1 MTPNKKI
8 SSVIRISQEER
19 DASARATHLE
29 AAIRKFL
36 VTTIERKQMS
46 SKTNFKRIALV
57 AVAALGLGVLS
68 SVPSQA
74 VTASDTWTITA
85 GTQSTAGTRVLDSG
99 TASSAT
105 FTYISSAAQYIDSYV
120 VSIQLKSSP
129 SGSTS
134 LPYILVD
141 TYNAN
146 TVVDAD
152 TTLSSSSLSKN
163 DTVNTNTNFYIGN
176 AAATNTTAALV
187 SAKLR
192 VMMDNPTVAGTY
204 VVTIFSG
211 LVNAT
216 TSSGSDNNP
225 ATGTDVTITVAAP
238 TRTADQAR
246 STAYISAG
254 EDSGSTAQTVDSAVV
269 AVSTASTTARGEI
282 TVTLKA
288 ASSANDTYTRE
299 SVTVTTT
306 VGLVGPK
313 TGGGTGRSVVFATT
327 AGTALE
333 IGLYSDGTA
342 GTATITITSA
352 STSFTKT
359 ATFYGADP
367 AKITAGV
374 FSSVIDA
381 SELAVYGI
389 ESDALG
395 NVFAEG
401 TDIYAY
407 SSDTKIVS
415 NYGTA
420 CASYNS
426 TLKGMLCTLTGVK
439 NGTVKITLRDAS
451 TVALSTV
458 ASNEVEVTVNLNP
471 AASIKLALDKAT
483 YAPGEKATLLV
494 RVLDSAGK
502 SVAPGAYSNAISSA
516 GITGVGFNLTAI
528 SGQGDLAATTVTT
541 AANLAATA
549 ASPVVTTDPAA
560 QINFTMPTS
569 GGTLKITAK
578 GGAGLLAAGQVEVT
592 TSATIT
598 DNAAAALAAVTA
610 LATTVAS
617 LRTLITTLTNLVLK
631 IQKKV
636 RA

>member
-1 MTPNKKI
+1 
-8 SSVIRISQEER
+8 
-19 DASARATHLE
+19 
-29 AAIRKFL
+29 
-36 VTTIERKQMS
+36 
-46 SKTNFKRIALV
+46 
-57 AVAALGLGVLS
+57 
-68 SVPSQA
+68 
-74 VTASDTWTITA
+74 
-85 GTQSTAGTRVLDSG
+85 
-99 TASSAT
+99 
-105 FTYISSAAQYIDSYV
+105 
-120 VSIQLKSSP
+120 
-129 SGSTS
+129 
-134 LPYILVD
+134 LVD

-146 TVVDAD
+146 TLVDAD
-152 TTLSSSSLSKN
+152 GAFGSTNLAKN
-163 DTVNTNTNFYIGN
+163 ETVNTNTDFYIGN
-176 AAATNTTAALV
+176 AAATTTTPVLV

-211 LVNAT
+211 LQNAT
-216 TSSGSDNNP
+216 ASSGSDNNP

-246 STAYISAG
+246 STAYISNG
-254 EDSGSTAQTVDSAVV
+254 SDSGSAGQTVDSAVV

-288 ASSANDTYTRE
+288 ALEANDTYTRE

>member
-146 TVVDAD
+146 TIVDSDTVVG
-152 TTLSSSSLSKN
+152 TSLAKN
-163 DTVNTNTNFYIGN
+163 DTVITNTNFYIGN

>member
-1 MTPNKKI
+1 MTPNKQI
-8 SSVIRISQEER
+8 SPVIRISQEER

-129 SGSTS
+129 AGSTS
-134 LPYILVD
+134 LPYLLVD

-146 TVVDAD
+146 TLVDSDTVVGTVLA
-152 TTLSSSSLSKN
+152 KN
-163 DTVNTNTNFYIGN
+163 ETVNTNTNFYIGN
-176 AAATNTTAALV
+176 AEATNTTAALV

-216 TSSGSDNNP
+216 SSSGSDNNP
-225 ATGTDVTITVAAP
+225 AAGTDVTITVASP

-254 EDSGSTAQTVDSAVV
+254 ADSGSTAQTIDSSVV
-269 AVSTASTTARGEI
+269 AVATASTTAVAEI

-288 ASSANDTYTRE
+288 ALSANDTYTRE

-306 VGLVGPK
+306 AGIVGAK

-333 IGLYSDGTA
+333 VGLYSDGTA

-374 FSSVIDA
+374 YSSVIDA
-381 SELAVYGI
+381 SEIAVYGI
-389 ESDALG
+389 ESDSLG
-395 NVFAEG
+395 NTFGEG

-407 SSDTKIVS
+407 SSDTTIVS

-439 NGTVKITLRDAS
+439 NGAVKITLRDAS

-458 ASNEVEVTVNLNP
+458 ASNAVDVTVNLNA

-494 RVLDSAGK
+494 SVLDSAGK
-502 SVAPGAYSNAISSA
+502 SVAPGAYASAISSA
-516 GITGVGFNLTAI
+516 GITGVGYNLTAI

-541 AANLAATA
+541 AVNLVASA
-549 ASPVVTTDPAA
+549 ASPVVTTTPVA
-560 QINFTMPTS
+560 QINFTMPTA
-569 GGTLKITAK
+569 GGTLKIIAK
-578 GGAGLLAAGQVEVT
+578 GGTGLPVAGQVEVSA
-592 TSATIT
+592 SATIT

-617 LRTLITTLTNLVLK
+617 LKTLITTLTNLVLK

-636 RA
+636 KA

>member
-1 MTPNKKI
+1 
-8 SSVIRISQEER
+8 
-19 DASARATHLE
+19 
-29 AAIRKFL
+29 
-36 VTTIERKQMS
+36 
-46 SKTNFKRIALV
+46 
-57 AVAALGLGVLS
+57 
-68 SVPSQA
+68 
-74 VTASDTWTITA
+74 
-85 GTQSTAGTRVLDSG
+85 
-99 TASSAT
+99 
-105 FTYISSAAQYIDSYV
+105 
-120 VSIQLKSSP
+120 
-129 SGSTS
+129 
-134 LPYILVD
+134 LVD

-146 TVVDAD
+146 TSIDTDTVDGAY
-152 TTLSSSSLSKN
+152 TGMVKN
-163 DTVNTNTNFYIGN
+163 ETVNTNTNFYIRN
-176 AAATNTTAALV
+176 ATASTTTPVLV

-192 VMMDNPTVAGTY
+192 VMMENPTVAGTY

-211 LVNAT
+211 LQNAT
-216 TSSGSDNNP
+216 ASSGSDNNP

-246 STAYISAG
+246 STAYISNG
-254 EDSGSTAQTVDSAVV
+254 SDSGSAGQTVDSAVV

-288 ASSANDTYTRE
+288 ALEANDTYTRE

-333 IGLYSDGTA
+333 VGLYSDGTA

-374 FSSVIDA
+374 YSSVIDA
-381 SELAVYGI
+381 SEIAVYGI

-415 NYGTA
+415 SYGSA
-420 CASYNS
+420 CTSYNS

-502 SVAPGAYSNAISSA
+502 SVAPGAYANAISSA

>member
-1 MTPNKKI
+1 
-8 SSVIRISQEER
+8 
-19 DASARATHLE
+19 
-29 AAIRKFL
+29 
-36 VTTIERKQMS
+36 MS

>member
-1 MTPNKKI
+1 
-8 SSVIRISQEER
+8 
-19 DASARATHLE
+19 
-29 AAIRKFL
+29 
-36 VTTIERKQMS
+36 MS
-46 SKTNFKRIALV
+46 TKTNFKRIALV
-57 AVAALGLGVLS
+57 AVAALGMGVLS

-74 VTASDTWTITA
+74 VTASDTWTIAA

-129 SGSTS
+129 TGSTA
-134 LPYILVD
+134 LPFILVD

-146 TVVDAD
+146 TLVDAD
-152 TTLSSSSLSKN
+152 GAFGSTNLAKN
-163 DTVNTNTNFYIGN
+163 ETVNTNTNFYIGN
-176 AAATNTTAALV
+176 AAATTTTPVLV

-211 LVNAT
+211 LQNAT
-216 TSSGSDNNP
+216 ASSGSDNNP

-246 STAYISAG
+246 STAYISNG
-254 EDSGSTAQTVDSAVV
+254 SDSGSAGQTIDSAVV

-288 ASSANDTYTRE
+288 ALEANDTYTRE

-333 IGLYSDGTA
+333 VGLYSDGTA

-359 ATFYGADP
+359 ATFYSATA

-374 FSSVIDA
+374 YSSVIDA
-381 SELAVYGI
+381 SEIAVYGI

-401 TDIYAY
+401 TDVYAY
-407 SSDTKIVS
+407 SSDTTIVS
-415 NYGTA
+415 NYGTP
-420 CASYNS
+420 CATYNS
-426 TLKGMLCTLTGVK
+426 TLKGSLCTLTGVK
-439 NGTVKITLRDAS
+439 NGTVKITLRDAE

-458 ASNEVEVTVNLNP
+458 TSNAVDVTVNLNA

-494 RVLDSAGK
+494 SVLDSAGK
-502 SVAPGAYSNAISSA
+502 SVAPGAYANAISSA

-528 SGQGDLAATTVTT
+528 SGQGDLAATTVTAAVNLT
-541 AANLAATA
+541 ATS
-549 ASPVVTTDPAA
+549 ASPVVTTTPVA

-569 GGTLKITAK
+569 GGTLKIIAK
-578 GGAGLLAAGQVEVT
+578 GGTGLPAAGQVEVS

-617 LRTLITTLTNLVLK
+617 LKTLITTLTNLVLK

-636 RA
+636 KA

>member
-1 MTPNKKI
+1 
-8 SSVIRISQEER
+8 
-19 DASARATHLE
+19 
-29 AAIRKFL
+29 
-36 VTTIERKQMS
+36 MS

-74 VTASDTWTITA
+74 ITASDTWTITA

-105 FTYISSAAQYIDSYV
+105 FTYISSAAANIDSYV

-141 TYNAN
+141 TYNAISAVDSD
-146 TVVDAD
+146 TVVGTA
-152 TTLSSSSLSKN
+152 LAKN
-163 DTVNTNTNFYIGN
+163 ETVNTNTNFYIR
-176 AAATNTTAALV
+176 NTSNTASTPSLV
-187 SAKLR
+187 SVKLR

-204 VVTIFSG
+204 VVTVFSG
-211 LVNAT
+211 LSEGPAAA
-216 TSSGSDNNP
+216 GSDNNP
-225 ATGTDVTITVAAP
+225 ATGTDVTITVASP

-246 STAYISAG
+246 STAFISAG
-254 EDSGSTAQTVDSAVV
+254 SDSGSTSQTIDSAVAAV
-269 AVSTASTTARGEI
+269 ATASTTARGEI

-333 IGLYSDGTA
+333 VGLYSDGTA

-359 ATFYGADP
+359 ATFYSADP

-374 FSSVIDA
+374 YSSVIDA
-381 SELAVYGI
+381 SEIAVYGI
-389 ESDALG
+389 ESDSLG
-395 NVFAEG
+395 NVFDEG

-407 SSDTKIVS
+407 SSDTAIIS

-420 CASYNS
+420 CATYNS
-426 TLKGMLCTLTGVK
+426 TLKGYLCSLTGVK
-439 NGTVKITLRDAS
+439 NGTAKITLRDAS

-458 ASNEVEVTVNLNP
+458 ASNAVDITVNLNA
-471 AASIKLALDKAT
+471 AASIKIALDKAT

-494 RVLDSAGK
+494 SVLDSAGK
-502 SVAPGAYSNAISSA
+502 SVAPGAYANAISSA
-516 GITGVGFNLTAI
+516 GITGVGYNLTAI
-528 SGQGDLAATTVTT
+528 SGQGDLTATTVTT
-541 AANLAATA
+541 AVNLVASA
-549 ASPVVTTDPAA
+549 ASPVVTTTPVA

-569 GGTLKITAK
+569 GGTLKIIAK
-578 GGAGLLAAGQVEVT
+578 GGTGLPAAGQVEVS

-617 LRTLITTLTNLVLK
+617 LKTLITTLTNLVLK

-636 RA
+636 KA

>member
-1 MTPNKKI
+1 MVERGMHF
-8 SSVIRISQEER
+8 SLDR

-29 AAIRKFL
+29 AAIRKVL

-105 FTYISSAAQYIDSYV
+105 FTYISSAAARIDSYV

-129 SGSTS
+129 AGSTS
-134 LPYILVD
+134 LPYLLVD

-146 TVVDAD
+146 TLVDSDTVVGTVLA
-152 TTLSSSSLSKN
+152 KN
-163 DTVNTNTNFYIGN
+163 ETVNTNTNFYIGN

-211 LVNAT
+211 LRNAT
-216 TSSGSDNNP
+216 SSSGSDNNP
-225 ATGTDVTITVAAP
+225 AAGTDVTITVASP

-254 EDSGSTAQTVDSAVV
+254 ADSGSTAQTIDSSVV
-269 AVSTASTTARGEI
+269 AVATASTTAVAEI

-288 ASSANDTYTRE
+288 ALSANDTYTRE

-306 VGLVGPK
+306 AGIVGAK

-333 IGLYSDGTA
+333 VGLYSDGTA

-374 FSSVIDA
+374 YSSVIDA
-381 SELAVYGI
+381 SEIAVYGI
-389 ESDALG
+389 ESDSLG
-395 NVFAEG
+395 NTFGEG

-407 SSDTKIVS
+407 SSDTTIVS

-439 NGTVKITLRDAS
+439 NGAVKITLRDAS

-458 ASNEVEVTVNLNP
+458 ASNAVDVTVNLNA

-494 RVLDSAGK
+494 SVLDSAGK
-502 SVAPGAYSNAISSA
+502 SVAPGAYASAISSA
-516 GITGVGFNLTAI
+516 GITGVGYNLTAI

-541 AANLAATA
+541 AVNLVASA
-549 ASPVVTTDPAA
+549 ASPVVTTTPVA
-560 QINFTMPTS
+560 QINFTMPTA
-569 GGTLKITAK
+569 GGTLKLIAK
-578 GGAGLLAAGQVEVT
+578 GGTGLPVAGQVEVSA
-592 TSATIT
+592 SATIT

-617 LRTLITTLTNLVLK
+617 LKTLITTLTNLVLK

-636 RA
+636 KA

>member
-1 MTPNKKI
+1 
-8 SSVIRISQEER
+8 
-19 DASARATHLE
+19 
-29 AAIRKFL
+29 
-36 VTTIERKQMS
+36 MS
-46 SKTNFKRIALV
+46 TKTNFKRIALV
-57 AVAALGLGVLS
+57 AVAALGMGVLS

-74 VTASDTWTITA
+74 VTASDTWTIAA

-129 SGSTS
+129 TGSTA
-134 LPYILVD
+134 LPFILVD

-146 TVVDAD
+146 TSID
-152 TTLSSSSLSKN
+152 TDTIDGAYTGMAKN
-163 DTVNTNTNFYIGN
+163 ETVNTNTNFYIRN
-176 AAATNTTAALV
+176 ATASNTTPLLV

-192 VMMDNPTVAGTY
+192 VMMENPTVAGTY

-211 LVNAT
+211 LQNAT
-216 TSSGSDNNP
+216 ASSGSDNNP

-246 STAYISAG
+246 STAYISNG
-254 EDSGSTAQTVDSAVV
+254 SDSGSSGQTVDSAVV
-269 AVSTASTTARGEI
+269 AVATASTTARGEI

-288 ASSANDTYTRE
+288 ALEANDTYTRE

-333 IGLYSDGTA
+333 VGLYSDGTA

-359 ATFYGADP
+359 ATFYAADA

-374 FSSVIDA
+374 YSSVIDA
-381 SELAVYGI
+381 SELSVYGI

-401 TDIYAY
+401 TDVYAY
-407 SSDTKIVS
+407 SSDTTIVS
-415 NYGTA
+415 NYGTL
-420 CASYNS
+420 CATYNS
-426 TLKGMLCTLTGVK
+426 TLKGSLCTLTGVK
-439 NGTVKITLRDAS
+439 NGAVKITLRDAS

-458 ASNEVEVTVNLNP
+458 ASNAVDVTVNLNA

-494 RVLDSAGK
+494 SVLDSAGK
-502 SVAPGAYSNAISSA
+502 SVAPGAYANAISSA
-516 GITGVGFNLTAI
+516 GITGVGYNLTAI

-541 AANLAATA
+541 AANLSATA
-549 ASPVVTTDPAA
+549 ASPVVTTTPVA

-578 GGAGLLAAGQVEVT
+578 GGTGLPAAGQVAVEA
-592 TSATIT
+592 SATIT

-617 LRTLITTLTNLVLK
+617 LKTLITTLTNLVLK

-636 RA
+636 KA

>member
-1 MTPNKKI
+1 MTPNKQI
-8 SSVIRISQEER
+8 SPVIRISQEER

-129 SGSTS
+129 AGSTS
-134 LPYILVD
+134 LPYLLVD

-152 TTLSSSSLSKN
+152 GDLSSSSLVKN
-163 DTVNTNTNFYIGN
+163 DTVNTNTDFYIGN

-216 TSSGSDNNP
+216 SSSGSDNNP
-225 ATGTDVTITVAAP
+225 AAGTDVTITVASP

-254 EDSGSTAQTVDSAVV
+254 ADSGSTAQTIDSSVV
-269 AVSTASTTARGEI
+269 AVATASTTAVAEI

-288 ASSANDTYTRE
+288 ALSANDTYTRE

-306 VGLVGPK
+306 AGIVGAK

-333 IGLYSDGTA
+333 VGLYSDGTA

-374 FSSVIDA
+374 YSSVIDA
-381 SELAVYGI
+381 SEIAVYGI
-389 ESDALG
+389 ESDSLG
-395 NVFAEG
+395 NTFGEG

-407 SSDTKIVS
+407 SSDTTIVS

-426 TLKGMLCTLTGVK
+426 TLKGSLCALTGVK
-439 NGTVKITLRDAS
+439 NGAVKITLRDAS

-458 ASNEVEVTVNLNP
+458 ASNAVDVTVNLNA

-494 RVLDSAGK
+494 SVLDSAGK
-502 SVAPGAYSNAISSA
+502 SVAPGAYASAISSA
-516 GITGVGFNLTAI
+516 GITGVGYNLTAI

-541 AANLAATA
+541 AVNLVASA
-549 ASPVVTTDPAA
+549 ASPVVTTTPVA
-560 QINFTMPTS
+560 QINFTMPTA
-569 GGTLKITAK
+569 GGTLKIIAK
-578 GGAGLLAAGQVEVT
+578 GGTGLPVAGQVEVSA
-592 TSATIT
+592 SATIT

-617 LRTLITTLTNLVLK
+617 LKTLITTLTNLVLK

-636 RA
+636 KA

>member
-1 MTPNKKI
+1 
-8 SSVIRISQEER
+8 
-19 DASARATHLE
+19 
-29 AAIRKFL
+29 
-36 VTTIERKQMS
+36 MS

-374 FSSVIDA
+374 YSSVIDA
-381 SELAVYGI
+381 SEIAVYGI

-415 NYGTA
+415 SYGSA
-420 CASYNS
+420 CTSYNS

-502 SVAPGAYSNAISSA
+502 SVAPGAYANAISSA

>member
-1 MTPNKKI
+1 
-8 SSVIRISQEER
+8 
-19 DASARATHLE
+19 
-29 AAIRKFL
+29 
-36 VTTIERKQMS
+36 MS

-85 GTQSTAGTRVLDSG
+85 GTQSTAGTRVTDSG

-129 SGSTS
+129 AGSTS
-134 LPYILVD
+134 LPYLLVD

-146 TVVDAD
+146 TIVDSDTVVG
-152 TTLSSSSLSKN
+152 TSLAKN

-176 AAATNTTAALV
+176 AVATTTAALV

-192 VMMDNPTVAGTY
+192 VMMDNPVVAGTY

-216 TSSGSDNNP
+216 SSSGSDNNP

-254 EDSGSTAQTVDSAVV
+254 EDSGAAAQTVDSAVV

-333 IGLYSDGTA
+333 VGLYSDGTA

-374 FSSVIDA
+374 YSSVIDA
-381 SELAVYGI
+381 SEIAVYGI

-415 NYGTA
+415 SYGSA
-420 CASYNS
+420 CTSYNS

-502 SVAPGAYSNAISSA
+502 SVAPGAYANAISSA